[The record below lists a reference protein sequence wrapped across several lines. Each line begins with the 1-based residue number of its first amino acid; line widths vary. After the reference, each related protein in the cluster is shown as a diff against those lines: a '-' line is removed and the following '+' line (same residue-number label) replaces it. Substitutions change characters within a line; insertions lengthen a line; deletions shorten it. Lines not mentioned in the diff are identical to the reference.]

1 MLREEYKLPDLF
13 EEGNTIG
20 INISPLIQL
29 LEKGDNITY
38 KNYQVLIEY
47 ILSSTNYKV
56 ALIPHVVVNGND
68 DRVVLRQLLNEFV
81 ASKRVIL
88 IDDANCMQIKDCI
101 ARCRFFIGARTH
113 ATIAAY
119 STLVPTLV
127 VGYSVKAKGIAK
139 DLFGTYDNYVVP
151 VQSLKHP
158 DDLTKA
164 FVWLQ
169 DNEITIK
176 ARLESVIPTMVE
188 QSKESGKQLL
198 KIIDSI

>member
-1 MLREEYKLPDLF
+1 M
-13 EEGNTIG
+13 
-20 INISPLIQL
+20 
-29 LEKGDNITY
+29 
-38 KNYQVLIEY
+38 
-47 ILSSTNYKV
+47 
-56 ALIPHVVVNGND
+56 
-68 DRVVLRQLLNEFV
+68 
-81 ASKRVIL
+81 
-88 IDDANCMQIKDCI
+88 
-101 ARCRFFIGARTH
+101 
-113 ATIAAY
+113 
-119 STLVPTLV
+119 